1 MYLGY
6 WCLNSEYK
14 REDIVYIK
22 ESVDYYICI
31 KDHTSD
37 NLTHPCKEDIY
48 WIMISSVFLND
59 LILVSSIQNN
69 TSHKNDQK
77 NDQKNDKNE
86 DESRTKKRLTTLKES
101 KSESSNPVQMIK
113 IKKKCKRSLS
123 DEEDYIESESNSLK
137 RKLRCIEQDLENHKR
152 KKCQGSGVESLRDK
166 LLLMNIDLD
175 TKSYIVDKYDS
186 TQKLTGSD
194 YSKSM
199 NWLRT
204 VSKIPYGK
212 YKTLAVSKTD
222 TQETIKNFFNN
233 VKQKLDKNIYGLED
247 VKQEILEFVAKK
259 ITNPNSR
266 GHVLALYGNPGVG
279 KSKIIRSLAD
289 ALELPFNQI
298 NFGGLNDVSVLT
310 GHSETYVGS
319 KPGKIVEIFT
329 NLQYMN
335 PIIYLDEID
344 KISESKSAEI
354 FGILTHLLD
363 EEQNAAFQ
371 DNYLSNL
378 NIDLS
383 KVFFVLAFNDI
394 TKVDEIVSDRMKIIY
409 INPPTLNEKLIICQ
423 DKLIPEILS
432 NVTLQ
437 NNIDIIIDKEVIE
450 YIIVNKTQKESGVR
464 QLRKNIEKIINR
476 LNYDTLIGNFENL
489 MTEKL
494 DDKEV
499 IIVTRT
505 YVDHVLKSQDDNTSY
520 LNMYL

>member
-69 TSHKNDQK
+69 TS
-77 NDQKNDKNE
+77 QKNDKNE

-101 KSESSNPVQMIK
+101 KSESSNPVQIIK

-123 DEEDYIESESNSLK
+123 DEEDYTESESNSLK

-266 GHVLALYGNPGVG
+266 GHVLALYGNAGVG
-279 KSKIIRSLAD
+279 KTKVIRSLAD

-310 GHSETYVGS
+310 GHSETYIGS
-319 KPGKIVEIFT
+319 KSGKLVEILT
-329 NLQYMN
+329 CSNYMN

-344 KISESKSAEI
+344 KISESRSTEI

-363 EEQNAAFQ
+363 EEQNAEFQ
-371 DNYLSNL
+371 DNYLSNIK
-378 NIDLS
+378 IDLS
-383 KVFFVLAFNDI
+383 KVFFV
-394 TKVDEIVSDRMKIIY
+394 IVLY
-409 INPPTLNEKLIICQ
+409 
-423 DKLIPEILS
+423 
-432 NVTLQ
+432 
-437 NNIDIIIDKEVIE
+437 
-450 YIIVNKTQKESGVR
+450 G
-464 QLRKNIEKIINR
+464 
-476 LNYDTLIGNFENL
+476 IGE
-489 MTEKL
+489 
-494 DDKEV
+494 
-499 IIVTRT
+499 
-505 YVDHVLKSQDDNTSY
+505 H
-520 LNMYL
+520 